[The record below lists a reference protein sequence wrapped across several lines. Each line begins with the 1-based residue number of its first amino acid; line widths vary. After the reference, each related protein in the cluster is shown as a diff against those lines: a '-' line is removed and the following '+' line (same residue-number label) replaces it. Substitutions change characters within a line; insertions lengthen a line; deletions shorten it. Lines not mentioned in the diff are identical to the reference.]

1 MLTLAKSSLRQRF
14 GSSVATFLNLFLGG
28 AILVGFASLYTTGSA
43 AGLSSAD
50 QGTLTTMS
58 YVIGAWGLVIVVFG
72 VSSALGLT
80 VRQRSGEFAL
90 LKSVGATPR
99 QISRLVRGETALLCL
114 LAIVP
119 AVAVGYLAGLAM
131 VTALKSTHQIASNVH
146 FQFGVY
152 AIGSGLV
159 DTFLAAFCASWYA
172 ARQATKLSAV
182 AALTAARLEQPR
194 LSRKRL
200 IFGLVFLLIG
210 ADCGTLTL
218 TVLKNQGF
226 TTMAVAGEGCIQSA
240 IGFALL
246 APTLMRATARILGP
260 TLSAFGGVSGY
271 LADKAVRQRTSQM
284 AGLLMPI
291 ILFVSLATGA
301 LYIQII
307 MNDANSLKHVAQSA
321 DDKGV
326 ETLSF
331 VVVGIIAV
339 FAAVVVANIAIATTL
354 ARTREFGRQRL
365 VGLTPKQVSRT
376 VRLEA
381 AVTIVAGIVFG
392 TLSAA
397 IGVVPFSIAETHR
410 TLPHVSIA
418 VYLGVVA
425 SALLITF
432 AATAGSARR
441 ALRRPALDA
450 AGKAE

>member
-1 MLTLAKSSLRQRF
+1 MFTLAKSSLRQRF
-14 GSSVATFLNLFLGG
+14 GSSLATFLNLFLGG

-43 AGLSSAD
+43 PGLSSAD

-72 VSSALGLT
+72 VASALGLT
-80 VRQRSGEFAL
+80 VRQRSGELAL

-99 QISRLVRGETALLCL
+99 QIGRLVRGETALLCL
-114 LAIVP
+114 LASVP
-119 AVAVGYLAGLAM
+119 AVAVGYLVGLAM
-131 VTALKSTHQIASNVH
+131 VTALKSTHQIASDVH
-146 FQFGVY
+146 FRFGAY

-172 ARQATKLSAV
+172 ARQATKPSAA
-182 AALTAARLEQPR
+182 AALTASRLEQPK
-194 LSRKRL
+194 LSHKRL
-200 IFGLVFLLIG
+200 IFGLVFLFIG

-226 TTMAVAGEGCIQSA
+226 TTMSVAGEGCIQSA
-240 IGFALL
+240 IGLALL
-246 APTLMRATARILGP
+246 APMLMRATGRILGP
-260 TLSAFGGVSGY
+260 TVAALGGVSGY
-271 LADKAVRQRTSQM
+271 LADKAIRQRTSQM

-307 MNDANSLKHVAQSA
+307 MNDANALNHVTQSA

-354 ARTREFGRQRL
+354 ARTAEFGQQRL
-365 VGLTPKQVSRT
+365 IGLTPRQVSRT

-381 AVTIVAGIVFG
+381 AVTIVAGIVLG

-397 IGVVPFSIAETHR
+397 IGVIPFSISETHR
-410 TLPHVSIA
+410 ALPHVNIG

-432 AATAGSARR
+432 AATAGSARH

-450 AGKAE
+450 AG